1 MEEVSLE
8 VKLREKT
15 GKEIAKKLR
24 KEGLIP
30 GVVYGAED
38 KTLSIQVPE
47 KNFTQILHSGF
58 GENVLITLNIAN
70 GKTQSKK
77 VLIKEIQHDPVRGN
91 IVHIDFHHIQLTKKV
106 TVKVPVQLTGLADGV
121 KNQGGILQHI
131 LREIEVECLPTDIP
145 AKVEIDVSP
154 LRIGDSV
161 HVRDI
166 KLEKATILSDLDGTL
181 ASVVPPM
188 KEEEVPVAAAVA
200 PVEGEITEPEVIS
213 EKKAEE
219 RAAEREKAA
228 AEEGKEEKKGAAP
241 AKGEAKGATPKA
253 EAKGAP
259 PKTEKKEEKK

>member
-15 GKEIAKKLR
+15 GKEVAKKLR
-24 KEGLIP
+24 KQGLIP
-30 GVVYGAED
+30 GVVYGAEG
-38 KTLSIQVPE
+38 KTIAIQVPV
-47 KNFTQILHSGF
+47 KNFSQILHSGF
-58 GENVLITLNIAN
+58 GENVLITLNITN

-91 IVHIDFHHIQLTKKV
+91 IVHIDFHHIQLTQKV
-106 TVKVPVQLTGLADGV
+106 TVKVPVILVGLADGV
-121 KNQGGILQHI
+121 KNQGGILQYI

-145 AKVEIDVSP
+145 AKVEVDVTP
-154 LRIGDSV
+154 LRIGDSI

-166 KLEKATILSDLDGTL
+166 KLEKATILTDPAGTL
-181 ASVVPPM
+181 ASVVPPT
-188 KEEEVPVAAAVA
+188 KEEEVPVAAAA

-228 AEEGKEEKKGAAP
+228 TEEGKEEKKGVAP
-241 AKGEAKGATPKA
+241 AGKGET
-253 EAKGAP
+253 KGAP
-259 PKTEKKEEKK
+259 PKAETKGAPPKVEKKEEKK

>member
-1 MEEVSLE
+1 MQEVNLE

-15 GKEIAKKLR
+15 GKEVAKKLR
-24 KEGLIP
+24 REGLIP
-30 GVVYGAED
+30 GVVYGAEG

-145 AKVEIDVSP
+145 AKIEIDVSP
-154 LRIGDSV
+154 LRIGDSI

-166 KLEKATILSDLDGTL
+166 KLEKATVLSDPEGTL

-188 KEEEVPVAAAVA
+188 KEEEVPVAAAA

-241 AKGEAKGATPKA
+241 GKGETKGATPKA

-259 PKTEKKEEKK
+259 PKAEKKDEKK